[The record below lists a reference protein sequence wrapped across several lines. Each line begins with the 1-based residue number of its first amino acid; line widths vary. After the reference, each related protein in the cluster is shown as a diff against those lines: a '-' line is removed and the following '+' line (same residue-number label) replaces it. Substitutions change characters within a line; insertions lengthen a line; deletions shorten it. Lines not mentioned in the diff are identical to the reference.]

1 MLPRNTI
8 ALVLLGSILTHAESL
23 TEVASKPGQPW
34 KEIATRSLAD
44 LPEIAADAEHD
55 EFGGTPSAKAEK
67 TGFFHTQKIGQR
79 WWLVTPSG
87 GLFISTGVNAIS
99 QVDTKGGRVVLK
111 EKFGSFKNWAT
122 QTVQMLRTYGF
133 NTAGAWSDAAALSG
147 TTPKIAQTRLW
158 SFMSG
163 YGKKRGGTHMEAGHT
178 GYPNDCPFIFDPEF
192 VTFCDEHAQQLDA
205 LKDDPWI
212 IGHFSDNE
220 LPWSRKM
227 LENYLTLPE
236 ADVGHIAAAAWLKKR
251 HGENQKDITDED
263 RAAFLA
269 FAMDR
274 YLSVTG
280 AAIRKHA
287 PHHLFLGP
295 RLHEIIFELPEIFAT
310 VGKHADIVCVNYYR
324 AWSPKKEHLDMWHR
338 ESGKPL
344 MMTEFYAKA
353 ENSGMGNTGG
363 AGWLVRTQRER
374 GAFYQNFTLGLLE
387 SGICVGWHWH
397 RYADNDP
404 DDKKVDPSNRDSNKG
419 IVNNRYK
426 PYTFMLDVVKP
437 LNQRVH
443 GLIRSFDLKSNTASK

>member
-353 ENSGMGNTGG
+353 
-363 AGWLVRTQRER
+363 
-374 GAFYQNFTLGLLE
+374 
-387 SGICVGWHWH
+387 
-397 RYADNDP
+397 
-404 DDKKVDPSNRDSNKG
+404 
-419 IVNNRYK
+419 
-426 PYTFMLDVVKP
+426 
-437 LNQRVH
+437 
-443 GLIRSFDLKSNTASK
+443 